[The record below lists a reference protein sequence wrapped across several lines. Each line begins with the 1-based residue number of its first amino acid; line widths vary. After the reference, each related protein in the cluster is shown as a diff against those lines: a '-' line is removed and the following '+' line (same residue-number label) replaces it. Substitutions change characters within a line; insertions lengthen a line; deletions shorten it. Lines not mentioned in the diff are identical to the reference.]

1 MPDMTMIAHALGAL
15 KAAKDIAETMIG
27 LRDTA
32 AFQGKLLEFQSK
44 IIDANN
50 AVFAAQ
56 EERSSM
62 LERIREL
69 EKQVADFEE
78 WKTKKEKYELKAVM
92 PSAFAY
98 MLKPEARG
106 TAPPHWVCAQ
116 CYENR
121 KISIMQLFGSMGLHS
136 MHKCPACE
144 NSFRIGVSVMPTWQD

>member
-1 MPDMTMIAHALGAL
+1 M
-15 KAAKDIAETMIG
+15 
-27 LRDTA
+27 
-32 AFQGKLLEFQSK
+32 FEFQSK

-106 TAPPHWVCAQ
+106 TAPPRRA
-116 CYENR
+116 
-121 KISIMQLFGSMGLHS
+121 GLPGGDARAVIWP
-136 MHKCPACE
+136 CRP
-144 NSFRIGVSVMPTWQD
+144 RLQRG